1 MEKVK
6 NFLDLAEFILK
17 YKKEPLN
24 EFEIWSIAKELIE
37 NKVIDFITDGKTPWR
52 SIGARVYMNIKNH
65 PNDTKFI
72 KLVKPKR
79 FTLKEYLRKQGSE
92 DTARFSKVTKQN
104 QSDNT
109 SNLEDESEKERDLHK
124 YLVYW
129 LAKEKEI
136 YSKTIFHEK
145 SLKNKIKDGEI
156 RNQWLYPDMIG
167 VEFSFSYADDVT
179 KLVNNI
185 AVPLVKLYSYELKKE
200 LTASNVREC
209 YFQAVSNSSWANEGY
224 LVVEKIDLEQSMDD
238 ELQRL
243 NNAFGIG
250 VIQLCTKEDVLNTVI
265 LYPSRVKDNIDIGTV
280 NHLANYN
287 PNVKTFIKTVNEIVE
302 IKKNQK
308 DPTNQGLYIDTQIK
322 KHFDKID
329 EFIISF
335 ED

>member
-1 MEKVK
+1 MENVK
-6 NFLDLAEFILK
+6 SFLDLAEFVLT
-17 YKKEPLN
+17 YKREPLI
-24 EFEIWSIAKELIE
+24 ESEIWSIAKELIE
-37 NKVIDFITDGKTPWR
+37 NKTIEFITEGKTPWKT
-52 SIGARVYMNIKNH
+52 IGVTLSRDIKINQSKS
-65 PNDTKFI
+65 KFI
-72 KLVKPKR
+72 ELVKPKR
-79 FTLKEYLRKQGSE
+79 FTLKEYLIQNEIDEIASSNK
-92 DTARFSKVTKQN
+92 FTKQN
-104 QSDNT
+104 PK
-109 SNLEDESEKERDLHK
+109 LEDESEKERDLHK

-302 IKKNQK
+302 IKKNQQ
-308 DPTNQGLYIDTQIK
+308 DPTNQALYIDTQIK